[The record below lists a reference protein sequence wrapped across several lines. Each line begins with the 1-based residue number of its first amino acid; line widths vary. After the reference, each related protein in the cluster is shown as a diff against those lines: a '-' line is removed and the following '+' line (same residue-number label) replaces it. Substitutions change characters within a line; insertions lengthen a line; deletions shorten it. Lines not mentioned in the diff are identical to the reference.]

1 MILLDQYFLM
11 ASKLVFIIHH
21 STHSRLN
28 RDNMAWDLPV
38 TEDIAKR
45 EITLLLYPAMNN
57 DDVYVV
63 VSAVQASLNL
73 N

>member
-1 MILLDQYFLM
+1 M
-11 ASKLVFIIHH
+11 ASKPIFIIHQ
-21 STHSRLN
+21 STHARFN

-45 EITLLLYPAMNN
+45 EITLPLYPAMNN

-73 N
+73 S

>member
-1 MILLDQYFLM
+1 
-11 ASKLVFIIHH
+11 
-21 STHSRLN
+21 
-28 RDNMAWDLPV
+28 MAWDLPV

-45 EITLLLYPAMNN
+45 EITLPLYPAMNN

-73 N
+73 S